1 LDLTINRT
9 SPLRGHW
16 NWKLTMRTPYTFKLE
31 PEVITS
37 LKSLAE
43 RDNRSFNNYV
53 ESVLKAHVEEK
64 NKKKK

>member
-1 LDLTINRT
+1 
-9 SPLRGHW
+9 
-16 NWKLTMRTPYTFKLE
+16 MRIPYTFKLE

-43 RDNRSFNNYV
+43 KDNRSFNNYV

-64 NKKKK
+64 KRNKK

>member
-1 LDLTINRT
+1 
-9 SPLRGHW
+9 
-16 NWKLTMRTPYTFKLE
+16 MRTPYTFKLE
-31 PEVITS
+31 PEVIAS

-43 RDNRSFNNYV
+43 KDNRSFNNYV